1 MDLDPAR
8 LNILTEERAGGLPGR
23 GSLAAWRRSLPARGV
38 DQTGFLALQGGM
50 GSVLSHAAEI

>member
-8 LNILTEERAGGLPGR
+8 LNISKEERAGGLPGR
-23 GSLAAWRRSLPARGV
+23 GSLVAWRRSLRAHGV

-50 GSVLSHAAEI
+50 GSVLSHAAEV